1 MQGFFWEG
9 SKKEAKELFHHLS
22 DTCGF
27 HIIHFNKGDMKVR
40 AAVAGTFDIL
50 HDGHKAL
57 LKHAFDISDSIS
69 VGITSDKMASKG
81 RKVVVPLELRTSSLE
96 SYLKNMGKPWE
107 IFVIDDIYGPRESM
121 DVVDVLVLTEETLPN
136 GKKLNDERKS
146 RGIRPLEFSIVPLVM
161 ADDGSKIS
169 SRDIFEGRYGKNGAS
184 DVLDISVGSMN
195 PVKIE
200 AVRTVMEKIYG
211 SVRITSVD
219 VDSGVSE
226 QPFESEVKK
235 GAINRA
241 KNALG
246 GHTMS
251 VGIEAGVFD
260 MEEGLFDIQ
269 YCAILDNEGKITI
282 GMGSGFV
289 YPEKMA
295 SLVRDGLTVS
305 EAISKL
311 YGNTDIGRKQGAIGM
326 LSNGLLDRKT
336 LTEQAVTAAM
346 IPRISDIF
354 GY

>member
-1 MQGFFWEG
+1 M
-9 SKKEAKELFHHLS
+9 
-22 DTCGF
+22 
-27 HIIHFNKGDMKVR
+27 GDMKVR

-57 LKHAFDISDSIS
+57 LKHAFEISDSIS
-69 VGITSDKMASKG
+69 VGITSDKMASEE
-81 RKVVVPLELRTSSLE
+81 RKIIVPLELRTSSLR
-96 SYLKNMGKPWE
+96 SYLKDMKKPWE

-121 DVVDVLVLTEETLPN
+121 DMVDVLVLTEETLPN
-136 GKKLNDERKS
+136 GKKLNDERRS
-146 RGIRPLEFSIVPLVM
+146 RGIHSLEFSIVPLVM
-161 ADDGSKIS
+161 ADDGQKIS
-169 SRDIFEGRYGKNGAS
+169 SRAIFEGRYAKNGSS

-195 PVKIE
+195 PVKVE
-200 AVRTVMEKIYG
+200 AVRSVMEKIYG

-219 VDSGVSE
+219 VDSEVSE

-241 KNALG
+241 RNALG
-246 GHTMS
+246 SHAMS
-251 VGIEAGVFD
+251 VGIEAGVFE

-269 YCAILDNEGKITI
+269 YCAILDNKGKFTI

-289 YPEKMA
+289 YPERMA
-295 SLVRDGLTVS
+295 SLVRDGHTVS
-305 EAISKL
+305 QAISKL
-311 YGNTDIGRKQGAIGM
+311 YGNKDIGMKEGAIGM

-336 LTEQAVTAAM
+336 LTEQAITAAM